1 MTASEILAEA
11 MKQANGDTAKALELV
26 CHDTAILMEEI
37 AGLKATITEM
47 ERTAFK
53 RRANFSIRPPKPQ
66 PKAIE
71 E

>member
-1 MTASEILAEA
+1 MTLSEILSHALRL
-11 MKQANGDTAKALELV
+11 ANGDPLKALEMV